1 MPIGFTEEVEAW
13 GGSINGPR
21 QTQVCWRGHLHQH
34 VLQGLK
40 TPVTVLSPVA
50 SKKDVP
56 PIVSGKKSKWIFVS
70 GRDCF
75 LIQHDL
81 KLYQMSRSFQTRLTF
96 LPTPRR
102 IHLPALCQ
110 EAWRV
115 HCPLPG
121 NHLFSLRGWIFF
133 RSWTDFPLILPS
145 SLQFPFLILSPTEV
159 WLHWLVA
166 LFCQQLGETEAGK
179 QTVRGQ
185 ETKQPEE
192 PICQLKS
199 SGNGGKIYIYSR
211 VWGIKSASGL
221 CVSPFSSSGLCFLLH
236 SFCVWGGRRA

>member
-21 QTQVCWRGHLHQH
+21 QTQVCWGGHLHQH

-40 TPVTVLSPVA
+40 TAVTVLSPVA

-96 LPTPRR
+96 LPHTHEEYTSQHCARR
-102 IHLPALCQ
+102 HGECIAPCLGTICSLL
-110 EAWRV
+110 EA
-115 HCPLPG
+115 G
-121 NHLFSLRGWIFF
+121 FSL

-166 LFCQQLGETEAGK
+166 LFCQQLGKTEARK

-185 ETKQPEE
+185 EAKQPEE

-199 SGNGGKIYIYSR
+199 SGNGGNIYINIYIYQSVGNKECFR
-211 VWGIKSASGL
+211 
-221 CVSPFSSSGLCFLLH
+221 PLCF
-236 SFCVWGGRRA
+236 SVF